1 MQLLNTTVMGR
12 EQNRNKNPLTK
23 FRKLKLFEN
32 FRDSHEW
39 IVMLSAGNT
48 GERTIDNMD
57 RNSQPTG

>member
-1 MQLLNTTVMGR
+1 MGR